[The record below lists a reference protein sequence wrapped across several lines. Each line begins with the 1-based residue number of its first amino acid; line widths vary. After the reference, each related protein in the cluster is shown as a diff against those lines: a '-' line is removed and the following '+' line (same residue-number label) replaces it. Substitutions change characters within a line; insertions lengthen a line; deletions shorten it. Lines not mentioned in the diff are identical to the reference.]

1 MMQTQKVIDVVELF
15 SMVLGDKISDFTLPP
30 ESFSVMQAE
39 IIAFSKKEKTLI
51 TKMPVLD
58 SWNNPYGTMQGG
70 FINAAIDNAVG
81 PLSML
86 VAPLNMTRTMESK
99 FIQPITS
106 DVETIYVQATLIEE
120 KKKRLTF
127 EALVMDASENIYAKA
142 TVVNW
147 IIGK

>member
-1 MMQTQKVIDVVELF
+1 MKDKKFIDIIDLF
-15 SMVLGDKISDFTLPP
+15 SNVLGDKIDDFTLPP
-30 ESFSVMQAE
+30 ESFTVMQAE
-39 IIAFSKKEKTLI
+39 IIKFSEKEKTLI
-51 TKMPVLD
+51 TKMPVLA

-81 PLSML
+81 PLSLL

-99 FIQPITS
+99 FIKPITS
-106 DVETIYVQATLIEE
+106 DVETIYVHATLIEE

-127 EALVMDASENIYAKA
+127 EALVMDADENIYVKA

-147 IIGK
+147 IVRK

>member
-1 MMQTQKVIDVVELF
+1 MKDKKVIDVVELF
-15 SMVLGDKISDFTLPP
+15 SSVLGEKIKDFTLPP
-30 ESFSVMQAE
+30 ESFTVMQAE
-39 IIAFSKKEKTLI
+39 IIEFSAKEKTLI
-51 TKMPVLD
+51 TKIPVLS

-99 FIQPITS
+99 FIKPVTS
-106 DVETIYVQATLIEE
+106 DVENIYIQATLTEE

-127 EALVMDASENIYAKA
+127 EALVMDADENVYVKA

-147 IIGK
+147 IVAN

>member
-1 MMQTQKVIDVVELF
+1 MRTKKVINVEELF
-15 SMVLGDKISDFTLPP
+15 SLVLGEKVKDFILPP
-30 ESFSVMQAE
+30 ESFTVMQAE
-39 IIAFSKKEKTLI
+39 IIEFSAKEKRLI
-51 TKMPVLD
+51 TKMPVLS

-99 FIQPITS
+99 FIKPITH
-106 DVETIYVQATLIEE
+106 DMETIYVQVTLIEE

-127 EALVMDASENIYAKA
+127 EALVMDASENIYVKA

-147 IIGK
+147 IVGK

>member
-1 MMQTQKVIDVVELF
+1 MKDKKVIDVVELF
-15 SMVLGDKISDFTLPP
+15 FSVLGEKVKDFTLPP

-39 IIAFSKKEKTLI
+39 IIEFSKKEKTLI
-51 TKMPVLD
+51 TKIPVL
-58 SWNNPYGTMQGG
+58 SLWNNPYGTMQGG

-99 FIQPITS
+99 FIKPITS
-106 DVETIYVQATLIEE
+106 DVETIYVQVRLTEE

-127 EALVMDASENIYAKA
+127 EAFVMDADENVYVKA

-147 IIGK
+147 IVAN